1 MILPWMLYAAAVALL
16 LGVAAA
22 CAETVARA
30 RGWPVRGVWM
40 AALLGSV
47 LLPVAAALLPAT
59 PFRSVEAH
67 GSAPPA
73 AEAAEPST
81 LLARAALAAD
91 PWLLGAWG
99 LASGA
104 TLAAIAASHL
114 RLRRRGREWSF
125 RAVDGHGIWASPDLG
140 PAAIGLRRG
149 RIVVP
154 EWVLAWDAGR
164 RALVLAHEDEHLR
177 ARDPGVLLGALLL
190 VAAFPWNPGLWWQWR
205 RLREAVELDCDLR
218 VLARGVDPGAYGRV
232 LVDVTE
238 QGHSHRLAV
247 AAISRPSS
255 FLERRIRTM
264 LEPRIRRWTIR
275 AASTT
280 LLSGV
285 LVLAACQVDR
295 PQRTLAPATGTTFP
309 TQGGAAA
316 SRVAVAETGAITG
329 VVLDAS
335 RQPLAGARVEVANS
349 GAVSSSDGSFR
360 LIRIPA
366 GEHTLRAVAPGER
379 GKALSQRV
387 EVRAGQTATVRFDF

>member
-1 MILPWMLYAAAVALL
+1 MLYAGAVALL
-16 LGVAAA
+16 LAVAAE

-40 AALLGSV
+40 GALLGSV
-47 LLPVAAALLPAT
+47 LLPVAAALLPAA
-59 PFRSVEAH
+59 PFRSAEVD
-67 GSAPPA
+67 GPVAPIA
-73 AEAAEPST
+73 AEAARPSA
-81 LLARAALAAD
+81 LLARAAN

-99 LASGA
+99 LGSGVA
-104 TLAAIAASHL
+104 LAAMAASYL

-125 RAVDGHGIWASPDLG
+125 RTVDGHGIWASRDVG

-177 ARDPGVLLGALLL
+177 ARDPGLLLGALLL
-190 VAAFPWNPGLWWQWR
+190 IAAFPWNPGLWWQWR

-218 VLARGVDPGAYGRV
+218 VLARGADPAAYGRV
-232 LVDVTE
+232 LVEVTE

-275 AASTT
+275 AAGTT

-295 PQRTLAPATGTTFP
+295 PQQTLVPATGTTFP

-316 SRVAVAETGAITG
+316 PRVAVAETGAITG
-329 VVLDAS
+329 MVLDAS
-335 RQPLAGARVEVANS
+335 GRPVEGARVEVANS
-349 GAVSSSDGSFR
+349 GAVSSPDGSFR

-366 GEHTLRAVAPGER
+366 GAHTLRALAPGGR
-379 GKALSQRV
+379 GKALSRRV
-387 EVRAGQTATVRFDF
+387 EVTAGQTTTVRIGF